1 MIESAR
7 RHSKNRKLF
16 FFYYKIKKD
25 VMSCFSFSLPLL
37 LLLPC
42 VTIANHGTPFL
53 SKNKSCQRQLGGK
66 KELGSAPRKL
76 CPAAPSI

>member
-16 FFYYKIKKD
+16 FFSSKIKKD
-25 VMSCFSFSLPLL
+25 VMSCFSFSLL

-53 SKNKSCQRQLGGK
+53 SKNKSCTRQLGGK
-66 KELGSAPRKL
+66 EGAWKCATKTVPGRS
-76 CPAAPSI
+76 